1 MKAVEKASEEALPEQ
16 LSEFNH
22 NIRRIILLRQ

>member
-1 MKAVEKASEEALPEQ
+1 MEAVEQVSEEALPEQ

-22 NIRRIILLRQ
+22 NIKRTILL